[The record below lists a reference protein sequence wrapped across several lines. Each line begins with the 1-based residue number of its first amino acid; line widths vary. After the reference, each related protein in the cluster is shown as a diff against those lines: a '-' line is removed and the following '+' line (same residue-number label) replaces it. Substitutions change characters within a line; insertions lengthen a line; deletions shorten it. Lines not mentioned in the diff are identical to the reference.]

1 MRIQLS
7 FCVLLLVACG
17 DDSAV
22 LPIFDGGVST
32 DAGSADTGTD
42 AGDDAGMPDVG
53 VDSGPMEDAGP
64 VIAENVRSFCDRV
77 GPEWIEACIVDQGH
91 VVIHTTERPPRQRLF
106 PMNEGVW
113 NMNGWEWWQK
123 WPGGF
128 SPTYE
133 ETEASTPGMICSV
146 ASAIRFA
153 AILVNAPPRLA
164 ELRRNNTWD
173 GRFFNWN
180 DDFSDPASSGTRRG
194 AGTWAWQDH
203 LIKWMSQTNADG
215 SCELPTAEMLEDTVA
230 NCLVQGMNT
239 DGHIEGCTD

>member
-17 DDSAV
+17 DDDGF
-22 LPIFDGGVST
+22 LPIA
-32 DAGSADTGTD
+32 DAGPTPDSGPSADAGPSLD
-42 AGDDAGMPDVG
+42 AGAPDVG

-64 VIAENVRSFCDRV
+64 VIGENVRSFCDRV

-91 VVIHTTERPPRQRLF
+91 VVIHTTDRPPRARLF

-123 WPGGF
+123 WAGGF

-133 ETEASTPGMICSV
+133 DTEATTPAMICSV

-153 AILVNAPPRLA
+153 AILENPPTRLA
-164 ELRRNNTWD
+164 QLRRTNTWD

-180 DDFSDPASSGTRRG
+180 DDFSDPSSSGTMRG
-194 AGTWAWQDH
+194 AGMWAWQDH
-203 LIKWMSQTNADG
+203 LIKWMSQTNEDG
-215 SCELPTAEMLEDTVA
+215 SCELPTAEMLESTVA
-230 NCLVQGMNT
+230 NCIIQGRDA
-239 DGHIEGCTD
+239 DGHIEGCTN